1 MGTVL
6 SVVLDP
12 GVVYIDD
19 TLGGIYNPTDRT
31 VTFNLGSLNP
41 TVTNTIVI
49 HTQLQT
55 GYVLTPGQDLIFDT
69 TITTVG
75 DELTYADNADRD
87 IIAIQLIP
95 AIQIIKTTS
104 TPIIPSGST
113 GNYTVLVNNIG
124 DTELYNV
131 TVTDSIAP

>member
-104 TPIIPSGST
+104 TPLLMS
-113 GNYTVLVNNIG
+113 
-124 DTELYNV
+124 
-131 TVTDSIAP
+131 